1 MNTNDMTGNT
11 EHDEVAVLLPWYVN
25 GSLNTEE
32 RIQVDDHVRRCLA
45 CRRELALERR
55 TLEVFHSV
63 SPVDQSADAAFERL
77 HDRIAGRVRR
87 PGRSRFDD
95 LVLAL
100 RRLRAIA
107 ASRTWSGLRLPLI
120 ALPMV
125 ALMFGLVLVNLEP
138 DDLQLTGGA
147 GLGGSGH
154 EAGDYRTLSKADSIA
169 ANIDDIHVI
178 FARGTDSARIA
189 QILQSLDAGIVGG
202 PNSAGAYSVR
212 LSGVKDAREREAA
225 IAALRNQRE
234 VVFAEP
240 AQPLAVPEPR
250 GDVRQ

>member
-1 MNTNDMTGNT
+1 MNTNDITGNT
-11 EHDEVAVLLPWYVN
+11 EHDEIAVLLPWYVN

-32 RIQVDDHVRRCLA
+32 RILVDDHVRRCLT

-55 TLEVFHSV
+55 TLEVFHSE

-77 HDRIAGRVRR
+77 HDRIAGRVGR
-87 PGRSRFDD
+87 PGRSRYDD

-100 RRLRAIA
+100 RRLRTIA
-107 ASRTWSGLRLPLI
+107 ASRAWSGLRLPLI

-125 ALMFGLVLVNLEP
+125 ALVFGLVLVNLEP
-138 DDLQLTGGA
+138 DDAQLTGGS
-147 GLGGSGH
+147 GLGG
-154 EAGDYRTLSKADSIA
+154 YRTLSQADSIA
-169 ANIDDIHVI
+169 AHIEDIHVI

-189 QILQSLDAGIVGG
+189 QILQSLDATIVGG

-250 GDVRQ
+250 GNAPQ